1 MIGPA
6 LQNSPDNISLGTK
19 GGVLKIDL
27 VGIYTVVEHTAK
39 IGFLSP
45 LYRKVGE
52 GGDELFLYSHHH
64 EGRMWLIGRGYDRW
78 NIRLD
83 LVEIIDRQKP
93 AQRYT
98 RQTLAEPR
106 TAFNRVR
113 ISLSEGSVPT
123 RTRPATTGST

>member
-1 MIGPA
+1 M
-6 LQNSPDNISLGTK
+6 
-19 GGVLKIDL
+19 
-27 VGIYTVVEHTAK
+27 VEHTAK

-52 GGDELFLYSHHH
+52 GDGDELFLYSHHH

-98 RQTLAEPR
+98 RQT
-106 TAFNRVR
+106 
-113 ISLSEGSVPT
+113 
-123 RTRPATTGST
+123 

>member
-1 MIGPA
+1 MGPA
-6 LQNSPDNISLGTK
+6 LQNPPDNMSLGTK
-19 GGVLKIDL
+19 RGVLKIDHA
-27 VGIYTVVEHTAK
+27 GIYTLVQHTAK

-52 GGDELFLYSHHH
+52 GGGDELFLYSHHH

-98 RQTLAEPR
+98 NPAEPC

-113 ISLSEGSVPT
+113 VSLSEGSAPT

>member
-1 MIGPA
+1 MGRHCRT
-6 LQNSPDNISLGTK
+6 LQIIYHLEQK
-19 GGVLKIDL
+19 GVLKIDHA
-27 VGIYTVVEHTAK
+27 GIYTVVQHTAK

-93 AQRYT
+93 AQRYI
-98 RQTLAEPR
+98 P
-106 TAFNRVR
+106 
-113 ISLSEGSVPT
+113 G
-123 RTRPATTGST
+123 RPSRAMYSAQ

>member
-1 MIGPA
+1 M
-6 LQNSPDNISLGTK
+6 QNPPDNMSLGTK
-19 GGVLKIDL
+19 RGVLKIDHA
-27 VGIYTVVEHTAK
+27 GIYTLVQHTAK

-52 GGDELFLYSHHH
+52 GDGDELFLYSHHH

-98 RQTLAEPR
+98 NPAEPC

-113 ISLSEGSVPT
+113 VSLELQGVLPK
-123 RTRPATTGST
+123 